1 MAAAGWLKMLKAVP
15 WSEVIAAAP
24 QLAGSARRLW
34 ETAARRGVPEPGFDL
49 GEAMAHAPI
58 DEDIAILAARIEQ
71 QDATIVQLHG
81 QVRDA
86 TKVITELADQNAQ
99 LVARMQSARE
109 RMTTLGVVTAFSAL
123 LSVISLAIVLTR
135 T

>member
-34 ETAARRGVPEPGFDL
+34 ETAARRGVPEHGIDL

-109 RMTTLGVVTAFSAL
+109 RLTTITVVAAGSAL

>member
-1 MAAAGWLKMLKAVP
+1 MAAGWLRMLKAVP
-15 WSEVIAAAP
+15 WGEVLAAAP
-24 QLAGSARRLW
+24 QVAGSARRLW
-34 ETAARRGVPEPGFDL
+34 ETVGRRGAPEPGIDL

-81 QVRDA
+81 QVREA

-99 LVARMQSARE
+99 LVARMQGARE
-109 RMTTLGVVTAFSAL
+109 RLATITLVAAGSAL